1 MPPEPY
7 SMEKK
12 KQEFEAFYRETYL
25 EVIQYVRLHIRDRN
39 DLEDV
44 VSRIYLVAWQKQESF
59 SDYENKRGWLILTAK
74 NVIGNY
80 LQAKRKREAW
90 IELVEDPVLVGSEN
104 TRELLSCDLE
114 EYRPGNVSE
123 EDFRMFLMF
132 AVEKQQVTVVAKHF
146 GLSVAACYKRVE
158 RTRKRLREHCK
169 KIL

>member
-1 MPPEPY
+1 MPPEPL
-7 SMEKK
+7 SLEKK
-12 KQEFEAFYRETYL
+12 KQLFEAFYRETYL
-25 EVIQYVRLHIRDRN
+25 EVIQYVMRHIRDRN
-39 DLEDV
+39 DIEDL
-44 VSRIYLVAWQKQESF
+44 VSKTYLIAWQKFENF
-59 SDYENKRGWLILTAK
+59 TDYDNKRGWLFLTAK

-80 LQAKRKREAW
+80 LHAKRMREAW
-90 IELVEDPVLVGSEN
+90 IELVEDPVLVGSEK
-104 TRELLSCDLE
+104 TRELVSCDLE
-114 EYRPGNVSE
+114 EYRPKNVSE